1 MHAIDS
7 MFSQSFM
14 QSGRPARLK
23 AGLLGV
29 WQAGR
34 QDKSALFWRF
44 REYEATVQGPQRAS
58 ARRLFVC
65 PKEMAEGGGI

>member
-1 MHAIDS
+1 MHAIAS
-7 MFSQSFM
+7 MLRQA
-14 QSGRPARLK
+14 GR
-23 AGLLGV
+23 
-29 WQAGR
+29 QAGR